1 MASGLPLRILLG
13 IGVVLVLGGLWL
25 GLRTRTTTPSPAVS
39 PAPLDPLENALA
51 ASVEIV
57 VPDDSRPGTA
67 SRGSGT
73 IVDADGYIL
82 TNFHVIGDKSSRRLY
97 NRAGAIFV
105 SATDASSSSLEY
117 RAELVEADYDLDL
130 ALLRLVS
137 LSGGVS
143 MPSPLDLAALSI
155 GDSDGVRIGDELAI
169 IGFPGLGGSTVTLT
183 RGIVSGFLPDEG
195 WIKTDA
201 EINPGNSGGT
211 AINEAGE
218 LIGIPTAGTVGGEFP
233 GKLGLVRPVNM
244 AAHLLRRIPG
254 R

>member
-1 MASGLPLRILLG
+1 MGLPTRLLLG
-13 IGVVLVLGGLWL
+13 ISVVLIVGSLWL
-25 GLRTRTTTPSPAVS
+25 TFRSRGTNSNPAIGPTPT
-39 PAPLDPLENALA
+39 DPLENALA
-51 ASVEIV
+51 ASVEIL
-57 VPDDSRPGTA
+57 VPDESRPGTS

-82 TNFHVIGDKSSRRLY
+82 TNFHVIGEKSSRALY
-97 NRAGAIFV
+97 NRAGDIFV
-105 SATDASSSSLEY
+105 SASGASISIDY
-117 RAELVEADYDLDL
+117 RAELVEVDYDLDL
-130 ALLRLVS
+130 ALLRIVS
-137 LSGGVS
+137 FSNGTALPGSLG
-143 MPSPLDLAALSI
+143 LAVLPVGNS
-155 GDSDGVRIGDELAI
+155 DSVRTGDELAI
-169 IGFPGLGGSTVTLT
+169 IGYPGLGGSTVTLT

-244 AAHLLRRIPG
+244 AERLLRNIPG